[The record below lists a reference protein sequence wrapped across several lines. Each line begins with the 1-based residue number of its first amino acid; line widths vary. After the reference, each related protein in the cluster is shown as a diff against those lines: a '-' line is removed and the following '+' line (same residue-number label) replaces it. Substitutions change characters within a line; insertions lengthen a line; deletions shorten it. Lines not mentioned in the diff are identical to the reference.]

1 MKFNTGSEK
10 VTQLLLD
17 FLGMFIF
24 GKANHYVG
32 NSVTLRLWRWR
43 GVSATVQLSSR
54 QLVLN
59 AGHENESS
67 HPSSLVESS
76 DAC

>member
-1 MKFNTGSEK
+1 MKFKIGSEK
-10 VTQLLLD
+10 ITELLLD
-17 FLGMFIF
+17 FLGIF
-24 GKANHYVG
+24 TSGEASHLCRKLKDPEAAALEG
-32 NSVTLRLWRWR
+32 CFSPCAAEFLT
-43 GVSATVQLSSR
+43 A
-54 QLVLN
+54 LN